1 VEVVVTGIGLA
12 SALGRLEPSWQS
24 LLQGKSGIQ
33 PHQPFPDFPSRPL
46 ALIGHTPTSLETLT
60 ELVVAEAIQDAGLV
74 LPLPDCGIVI
84 GSSRSCQASWERLAK
99 RLQTEGWGQRDSPNS
114 FQSHS
119 GALLFPEVA
128 SGIQRHPIPNP
139 QSPIPRFEN
148 WLDTLPN
155 YAAIATARKVG
166 SRASVLAPMAACAT
180 GIWAIAQGFE
190 LIQSGQCQQVLVGA
204 VEAPITPLTLA
215 GFDKMGALART
226 GSYPFDQNREG
237 LVLGEG
243 GAVLVLESAKSARE
257 RSASIYG
264 KVLGFGLTCDAY
276 HVSAPE
282 PGSNSGIGKRGTMPE
297 AVRKATLASITAVK
311 QSLERSHLSPTDID
325 YIHAHGTGT
334 QLNDHNEAQLIQ
346 WLFPHRVPVS
356 STKGATGHTL
366 GASGALGAAF
376 CLMALK
382 YQRLPPC
389 VALKEP
395 AFELDFVTTPRQG
408 EINSVLCF
416 SFGFGGQNAVMAL
429 GQMP

>member
-1 VEVVVTGIGLA
+1 MEVVVTGIGLA
-12 SALGRLEPSWQS
+12 SALGRLEPSWQT
-24 LLQGKSGIQ
+24 LLRGESAIQ
-33 PHQPFPDFPSRPL
+33 QHQPFLDFPSRPL

-60 ELVVAEAIQDAGLV
+60 ELVVAEALQDAGLV
-74 LPLPDCGIVI
+74 PPLPDCGIVI
-84 GSSRSCQASWERLAK
+84 GSSRSCQASWEQLAK
-99 RLQTEGWGQRDSPNS
+99 RLQTEDKGQRD
-114 FQSHS
+114 F
-119 GALLFPEVA
+119 
-128 SGIQRHPIPNP
+128 
-139 QSPIPRFEN
+139 QSPIPSSLKLRSQFPIPKLEH
-148 WLDTLPN
+148 WLDTLPH
-155 YAAIATARKVG
+155 YAAITTARKVG
-166 SRASVLAPMAACAT
+166 SKASVLAPMAACAT

-190 LIQSGQCQQVLVGA
+190 LIQSGQCQQVLAGA

-215 GFDKMGALART
+215 GFEKMGALART

-282 PGSNSGIGKRGTMPE
+282 PGSNSGLSKRGTMPE
-297 AVRKATLASITAVK
+297 AVPKATIASITAVK
-311 QSLERSHLSPTDID
+311 QCLERSHLSATDID

-334 QLNDHNEAQLIQ
+334 QLNDHNEAQLIE
-346 WLFPHRVPVS
+346 WLFPHRVPIS

-382 YQRLPPC
+382 YQQLPPC
-389 VALKEP
+389 VGLKEP
-395 AFELDFVTTPRQG
+395 AFDLDFVTTPRQA

-416 SFGFGGQNAVMAL
+416 SFGFGGQNTVMAL
-429 GQMP
+429 SQMP